1 MRNVVREIVSNGKAF
16 SYYQVAQSGVRE
28 KPLLPGINYVSGR
41 VITLSFLE
49 GKVKDVHVKDQALGV
64 YAEVK
69 PDSASVKSDSTAKAG
84 KKKAAVPPPA
94 PKKP

>member
-1 MRNVVREIVSNGKAF
+1 M
-16 SYYQVAQSGVRE
+16 
-28 KPLLPGINYVSGR
+28 
-41 VITLSFLE
+41 ITLSFLE